1 MVRVYYLASLTRGTL
16 LELQDMVNVD
26 FEFFDPRVSDFHGV
40 KTLLR
45 TFLDDEVWDI
55 SGFVELVL
63 AQTTVGSVIKAGEE
77 EDPIGVISALNL
89 ARYQVPLFFPIFI
102 LNLTLAP
109 FSILIVPFKTHILN
123 LDCKHKGCI
132 FSLFKLKHSDL
143 AYILNPML

>member
-1 MVRVYYLASLTRGTL
+1 
-16 LELQDMVNVD
+16 MVNVD